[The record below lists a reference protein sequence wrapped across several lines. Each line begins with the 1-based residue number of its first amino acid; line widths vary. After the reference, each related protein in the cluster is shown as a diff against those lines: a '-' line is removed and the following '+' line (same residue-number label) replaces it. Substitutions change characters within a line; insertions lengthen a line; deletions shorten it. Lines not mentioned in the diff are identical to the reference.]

1 MKVNELMHSLDVLR
15 QVDMSD
21 DVYAFIYSK
30 EDAEGL
36 LDPWME
42 QDGYALSEEQW
53 VELVDEIRAKCYSL
67 ILDLVS
73 DVVIDYVK
81 GESSDG

>member
-1 MKVNELMHSLDVLR
+1 MKVSELIHSLSVLR

-21 DVYAFIYSK
+21 DVYAFVYSK

-53 VELVDEIRAKCYSL
+53 VELVEEIRAKCYSL

-73 DVVIDYVK
+73 DVVVDYAK
-81 GESSDG
+81 GESSEG

>member
-1 MKVNELMHSLDVLR
+1 MRINDLMYNLEMLAKVDN
-15 QVDMSD
+15 SD
-21 DVYAFIYSK
+21 KVYAFVYTK

-53 VELVDEIRAKCYSL
+53 VEIIEEIKFKCYSP
-67 ILDLVS
+67 ILDLIS

-81 GESSDG
+81 GDSDED

>member
-21 DVYAFIYSK
+21 DVYAFIYTK

-53 VELVDEIRAKCYSL
+53 VEIVDEIRAKCYSL
-67 ILDLVS
+67 IIDLVS

-81 GESSDG
+81 GESNED

>member
-1 MKVNELMHSLDVLR
+1 MKVNELMHSLDILR

-21 DVYAFIYSK
+21 DVYAFIYTK

-36 LDPWME
+36 IDPWVE
-42 QDGYALSEEQW
+42 QQGYALSEEQW
-53 VELVDEIRAKCYSL
+53 VELVEEIRVKCYSL
-67 ILDLVS
+67 ILDLVA

-81 GESSDG
+81 GDSDED

>member
-53 VELVDEIRAKCYSL
+53 VELVEEIRAKCYSL

-81 GESSDG
+81 GESSDD

>member
-15 QVDMSD
+15 QVDMSND
-21 DVYAFIYSK
+21 IYAFVYSK

-36 LDPWME
+36 LNPWME
-42 QDGYALSEEQW
+42 DGYALSEKKW
-53 VELVDEIRAKCYSL
+53 VELVEEIRAKCYNL

-73 DVVIDYVK
+73 DVVIDYAK
-81 GESSDG
+81 GESNEG

>member
-1 MKVNELMHSLDVLR
+1 VKVNELMHSLDVLR

>member
-1 MKVNELMHSLDVLR
+1 MKVSELIHSLSVLR

-21 DVYAFIYSK
+21 DVYAFVYSK

-53 VELVDEIRAKCYSL
+53 VELVEEIRAKCYSL

-73 DVVIDYVK
+73 DVVVDYVK
-81 GESSDG
+81 GESSEG

>member
-15 QVDMSD
+15 QVEMSD
-21 DVYAFIYSK
+21 DVYAFIYTK
-30 EDAEGL
+30 EDADGI

-42 QDGYALSEEQW
+42 KGYALSEKQW
-53 VELVDEIRAKCYSL
+53 IELVEEIRFKCYSL
-67 ILDLVS
+67 IIDLVS
-73 DVVIDYVK
+73 DVVIDYAK

>member
-42 QDGYALSEEQW
+42 QDGYTLSEEQW

>member
-21 DVYAFIYSK
+21 DVYAFVYTK

-42 QDGYALSEEQW
+42 TGYALSEEQW
-53 VELVDEIRAKCYSL
+53 VELVEQIRSKCYSL
-67 ILDLVS
+67 IIDLVS
-73 DVVIDYVK
+73 DVVIDYAK
-81 GESSDG
+81 GDSDED

>member
-1 MKVNELMHSLDVLR
+1 MRINDLMYNLEMLAKVDN
-15 QVDMSD
+15 SD
-21 DVYAFIYSK
+21 KVYAFVYTK

-53 VELVDEIRAKCYSL
+53 VEIIEEIKSKCYSP
-67 ILDLVS
+67 ILDLIS

-81 GESSDG
+81 GEE

>member
-1 MKVNELMHSLDVLR
+1 
-15 QVDMSD
+15 
-21 DVYAFIYSK
+21 VYAFIYTK

-53 VELVDEIRAKCYSL
+53 VEIVDEIRAKCYSL
-67 ILDLVS
+67 IIDLVS

-81 GESSDG
+81 GESNED